1 LLQQISQSHPSNHSI
16 PNANPDLFLFRA
28 RSAAADADKAGK
40 FTGLQPLQIFIQRK
54 TPLAQS
60 FLTDGQT
67 AEGGTV
73 YHFRAMKTHCFR
85 KFCCLLAMGILAA
98 SSILFGSATGS
109 AQTRPTPNG
118 QLASPE
124 LNARVEALLR
134 KMTLEEKVGQLVQY
148 SAGYATGPGA
158 SNLRYDELVAKGQ
171 LGSMLNI
178 VGAEATNHY
187 QHIAMEKSRL
197 HIPILFGLDVI
208 HGHRT
213 TFPIP
218 LAIAASWDPEA
229 TELVARYGAKEAR
242 ADGIPWAFSP
252 MVDIARDPR
261 WGRIIESAG
270 EDPYL
275 GSAMARAWVKG
286 YQQDDLS
293 KPDSV
298 AVSVKHF
305 AAYGAAIAGRDYN
318 AVEMGEPTLRQVYL
332 KPYQAAVE
340 AGAATLMSSFNSIN
354 GVPATANPFIL
365 TQILRKEWGFDGF
378 VVSDWGAVSELKNHS
393 IGDGPTV
400 ARRALEAGVDMDMEG
415 NLFGT
420 VIADQ
425 VRGGKIP
432 EAFVDEA
439 VRRILRVK
447 FALGLFEHPYAE
459 VGPVYDA
466 TPERRAAARK
476 VAQETF
482 VLLKNDP
489 VEGVGALLP
498 LGKKVAKVAL
508 IGPMADNQKEML
520 GAWAVTGDPKFV
532 VTLKTALS
540 ERLGDKLL
548 YAPGCG
554 LLAGE
559 DANVLKQVNFRGA
572 SGESGSFA
580 VPEDA
585 KAIAE
590 AVLTAKDADVAIL
603 ALGEPT
609 DWFEGEAGSRAHL
622 GFTGN
627 QQKLLEAVVAT
638 GKPVILVILAG
649 RPLELKWAA
658 GHVPAILQAWSPGI
672 EAGHAIADVLLGDV
686 NPSGKLPASFPRAV
700 GQEPLYY
707 AQLPT
712 GRPAHGDLSHMPRN
726 AAEKFASR
734 YVDEENSALFPFGW
748 GLSYT
753 RFSYSKPTVSRSE
766 APLREVLASG
776 SAPVFN
782 VGVDVT
788 NTGSVAGTEV
798 VQLYIRN
805 TAASVEQPVRELK
818 GFARVTLA
826 PGETKHVGFPLGFNE
841 LSFYNAES
849 RQTVEPT
856 TYGIWVGGNSLA
868 TQEAS
873 VKVVE

>member
-1 LLQQISQSHPSNHSI
+1 MTTRRI
-16 PNANPDLFLFRA
+16 
-28 RSAAADADKAGK
+28 
-40 FTGLQPLQIFIQRK
+40 RK
-54 TPLAQS
+54 SYGSLAIG
-60 FLTDGQT
+60 F
-67 AEGGTV
+67 
-73 YHFRAMKTHCFR
+73 
-85 KFCCLLAMGILAA
+85 LAA
-98 SSILFGSATGS
+98 SCILSSF
-109 AQTRPTPNG
+109 AQTPPASNR
-118 QLASPE
+118 QLASPA
-124 LNARVEALLR
+124 LNVRVEALLK
-134 KMTLEEKVGQLVQY
+134 KMTLDEKVGQLAQFA
-148 SAGYATGPGA
+148 AGYATGPGA
-158 SNLRYDELVAKGQ
+158 SNLRYDDLVAKGQ
-171 LGSMLNI
+171 LGSMLNV

-187 QHIAMEKSRL
+187 QHIAMEKTRL
-197 HIPILFGLDVI
+197 HIPILFGQDVI

-229 TELVARYGAKEAR
+229 AELVARYGATEAR
-242 ADGIPWAFSP
+242 ADGIPWVFSP

-270 EDPYL
+270 EDTYL
-275 GSAMARAWVKG
+275 GSMMARAWVKG

-305 AAYGAAIAGRDYN
+305 AAYGAAVAGRDYN

-340 AGAATLMSSFNSIN
+340 AGAATMMSSFNSIN
-354 GVPATANPFIL
+354 GVPASANPFIL
-365 TQILRKEWGFDGF
+365 TEILRKEWGFNGF
-378 VVSDWGAVSELKNHS
+378 VVSDWGAVGELKNHS

-400 ARRALEAGVDMDMEG
+400 ARKSLEAGVDMDMEG

-425 VRGGKIP
+425 VRSGKIP
-432 EAFVDEA
+432 ESVVDEA
-439 VRRILRVK
+439 VRRVLRVK
-447 FALGLFEHPYAE
+447 FALGLFEHPYVE
-459 VGPVYDA
+459 QGPVYEA

-476 VAQETF
+476 VAEETF

-498 LGKKVAKVAL
+498 LTKKTAKVVL

-520 GAWAVTGDPKFV
+520 GAWAVTGDPKFA
-532 VTLKTALS
+532 VTLRTALS

-559 DANVLKQVNFRGA
+559 DENVLKKVNFNGA
-572 SGESGSFA
+572 ASATGSLP
-580 VPEDA
+580 VPDDA
-585 KAIAE
+585 KTIAE
-590 AVLTAKDADVAIL
+590 AVLTAESADVAIL

-627 QQKLLEAVVAT
+627 QEKLLEAVVGT
-638 GKPVILVILAG
+638 GKPVILVVLAG

-658 GHVPAILQAWSPGI
+658 GHVPAILQAWSPGV
-672 EAGHAIADVLLGDV
+672 EAGHAIADVLFGDV

-712 GRPAHGDLSHMPRN
+712 GRPAHGDLSHMPHN
-726 AAEKFASR
+726 SLEKFMSR

-753 RFSYSKPTVSRSE
+753 RFSYSKPTVSRAE
-766 APLREVLASG
+766 APVREVLASG
-776 SAPVFN
+776 GDPVFT
-782 VGVDVT
+782 VGADVT

-818 GFARVTLA
+818 GFSRVTLA
-826 PGETKHVGFPLGFNE
+826 PGETKHVEFPLGFNE

-849 RQTVEPT
+849 KESVEPT
-856 TYGIWVGGNSLA
+856 TYSVWVGGSSLA
-868 TQEAS
+868 TLETS
-873 VKVVE
+873 LRVVE

>member
-1 LLQQISQSHPSNHSI
+1 MTTHS
-16 PNANPDLFLFRA
+16 
-28 RSAAADADKAGK
+28 
-40 FTGLQPLQIFIQRK
+40 
-54 TPLAQS
+54 
-60 FLTDGQT
+60 
-67 AEGGTV
+67 
-73 YHFRAMKTHCFR
+73 FR
-85 KFCCLLAMGILAA
+85 KLYGLFAIGLLAA
-98 SSILFGSATGS
+98 SSFLAGS
-109 AQTRPTPNG
+109 AQTKPIPNR

-124 LNARVEALLR
+124 LNARVEALLKR
-134 KMTLEEKVGQLVQY
+134 MTLEEKVGQLAQF

-171 LGSMLNI
+171 LGSMVNI
-178 VGAEATNHY
+178 VGAEATNHF

-197 HIPILFGLDVI
+197 HIPILFGQDVI

-229 TELVARYGAKEAR
+229 AELVARYGAREAR
-242 ADGIPWAFSP
+242 ADGVAWVFSP

-261 WGRIIESAG
+261 WGRIVESAG

-354 GVPATANPFIL
+354 GVPASANPLIL
-365 TQILRKEWGFDGF
+365 TQILRREWGFGGF
-378 VVSDWGAVSELKNHS
+378 VESDWGAVSELQNHS

-400 ARRALEAGVDMDMEG
+400 ARKALEAGVDMDMEG

-425 VRGGKIP
+425 VRSGKIP
-432 EAFVDEA
+432 EGVVDEA

-447 FALGLFEHPYAE
+447 FALGLFDHPYVE
-459 VGPVYDA
+459 QGPAYDA
-466 TPERRAAARK
+466 TPERRAAARR

-498 LGKKVAKVAL
+498 IGKKVSKVAL
-508 IGPMADNQKEML
+508 IGPMADNRKEML
-520 GAWAVTGDPKFV
+520 GAWAVTGDPKFA

-548 YAPGCG
+548 YAYGCG

-559 DANVLKQVNFRGA
+559 DENVLKTVNFT
-572 SGESGSFA
+572 GEAATAGSLPA
-580 VPEDA
+580 PDDA
-585 KAIAE
+585 KTIAE
-590 AVLTAKDADVAIL
+590 AVLTAKAADVAVL

-638 GKPVILVILAG
+638 GKPVILVVLEG

-672 EAGHAIADVLLGDV
+672 EAGHAIADVLFGEV
-686 NPSGKLPASFPRAV
+686 NPSGKLPSSFPRAV

-712 GRPAHGDLSHMPRN
+712 GRPAHSDLSHMPRTVD
-726 AAEKFASR
+726 EKFVSR
-734 YVDEENSALFPFGW
+734 YVDEDNSALFPFGW

-753 RFSYSKPTVSRSE
+753 RFSYSRPTISRAE
-766 APLREVLASG
+766 VPVREVLASG
-776 SAPVFN
+776 SNAV
-782 VGVDVT
+782 VTVSADVT
-788 NTGSVAGTEV
+788 NTGSVAGVEV

-818 GFARVTLA
+818 GFARVALA
-826 PGETKHVGFPLGFNE
+826 PGETKHVEFPLGLNE
-841 LSFYNAES
+841 LSYYNAVSKE
-849 RQTVEPT
+849 TVEPT
-856 TYGIWVGGNSLA
+856 TYNIWVGGSSLA
-868 TQEAS
+868 TLETS
-873 VKVVE
+873 LKVSE

>member
-1 LLQQISQSHPSNHSI
+1 M
-16 PNANPDLFLFRA
+16 
-28 RSAAADADKAGK
+28 
-40 FTGLQPLQIFIQRK
+40 T
-54 TPLAQS
+54 
-60 FLTDGQT
+60 
-67 AEGGTV
+67 
-73 YHFRAMKTHCFR
+73 THCFR
-85 KFCCLLAMGILAA
+85 KLYGSLAVGLLVFSWIV
-98 SSILFGSATGS
+98 SGSVTS
-109 AQTRPTPNG
+109 PAQAKPVPNR

-124 LNARVEALLR
+124 LNARVEALLK
-134 KMTLEEKVGQLVQY
+134 KMTLEEKVGQLAQFA
-148 SAGYATGPGA
+148 AGYATGPGA
-158 SNLRYDELVAKGQ
+158 SNLRYDDLVAKGQ
-171 LGSMLNI
+171 LGSMLNV

-197 HIPILFGLDVI
+197 HIPILFGEDVI

-218 LAIAASWDPEA
+218 LAIAASWDA
-229 TELVARYGAKEAR
+229 QAAELVARYGAREAR
-242 ADGIPWAFSP
+242 ADGIPWVFSP
-252 MVDIARDPR
+252 MVDMARDPR
-261 WGRIIESAG
+261 WGRIIESSG

-354 GVPATANPFIL
+354 GVPASANPLIL

-378 VVSDWGAVSELKNHS
+378 VVSDWGAVSELRNHA

-400 ARRALEAGVDMDMEG
+400 ARKALEAGVDMDMEG

-425 VRGGKIP
+425 VRSGQIP
-432 EAFVDEA
+432 EGVVDEA

-447 FALGLFEHPYAE
+447 FALGLFEHPYVE
-459 VGPVYDA
+459 QSSVYDA
-466 TPERRAAARK
+466 TPERRVAARK
-476 VAQETF
+476 VADETF

-489 VEGVGALLP
+489 VEGVGRLLP
-498 LGKKVAKVAL
+498 LNKKVSKVAL

-548 YAPGCG
+548 YAAGCG

-559 DANVLKQVNFRGA
+559 DENVLKAVSFIGAGA
-572 SGESGSFA
+572 SAGSL
-580 VPEDA
+580 PIPDDA
-585 KAIAE
+585 KTIAE
-590 AVLTAKDADVAIL
+590 AVLTVKAADVAIL

-627 QQKLLEAVVAT
+627 QEKLLEAIVAT
-638 GKPVILVILAG
+638 GKPVILVVLAG

-658 GHVPAILQAWSPGI
+658 GNVPAIIEAWSPGV
-672 EAGHAIADVLLGDV
+672 EAGHAIADVLFGDV

-712 GRPAHGDLSHMPRN
+712 GRPAHSDLSHMPRD
-726 AAEKFASR
+726 AGEKFTSR
-734 YVDEENSALFPFGW
+734 YVDEDNSALFPFGW

-753 RFSYSKPTVSRSE
+753 RFSYSKPTISR
-766 APLREVLASG
+766 ADVPVREVLSSRAN
-776 SAPVFN
+776 AVAT

-788 NTGSVAGTEV
+788 NTGSVTGTEV

-805 TAASVEQPVRELK
+805 SAASVEQPVRELK

-826 PGETKHVGFPLGFNE
+826 PGETKHVDFPLGFNE

-849 RQTVEPT
+849 KETVEPT
-856 TYGIWVGGNSLA
+856 TYDVWVGGSSLA
-868 TQEAS
+868 TQETS
-873 VKVVE
+873 LKVLE